1 MKNNVFSILFGNI
14 NKRTNLMPATA
25 QVAPIWEETT
35 IISDRGGFEIA
46 GFTSAGKYRLLSR
59 KTGKIVELGPKQLD
73 KDSLIAHFGIDFYKD
88 CISQSSKPE
97 AGEEPEHMDLADTI
111 RKDCDDFGLADQ
123 QETLGPG
130 LYLDGGQLVIH
141 YGNSVYL
148 HSGQAISTIPTLEKV
163 YVAGP
168 GLGFS
173 HDTPCA
179 SIPDIQTLEQAFESF
194 GFEQSWAPAASMG
207 WLASAVMGAVIPNSP
222 SIILTAQK
230 GSGKSLWANLQAN
243 LLGPMAIIR
252 DGVPTAAQVLH
263 AIEERSVALICDEF
277 EPLKRTKAQIDQL
290 TEVFNSGYTKGTGR
304 SKFTRATGG
313 VLRHFN
319 PPAGVAMCGINLPE
333 MDDALESR
341 SVRLSMVPLNR
352 AGRERNPLL
361 DPMNR
366 QLTVELGSRIR
377 RLLVSRWEVLR
388 DTRAAVHRM
397 LIEIGHTD
405 RFAETHSP
413 LVAGYVALKHEV
425 VPSAEYLDSLL
436 ERWTLKQLKTDEQ
449 ESPSEACLNA
459 LLDRK
464 MVIQFT
470 EGDQKVKSHIRVR
483 DAIRLAI
490 RSHASRQERR
500 TLEIQLEMAGVR
512 PVLDPSTDKWCLY
525 VAASQHHVGAR
536 QLFMGTAWARGGWK
550 DTLMRLK
557 GAERSQ
563 ARLAG
568 DSIKVVKVPLPSS
581 VANPEFDDIEDLQA
595 APVSEMRGAWVE

>member
-1 MKNNVFSILFGNI
+1 
-14 NKRTNLMPATA
+14 
-25 QVAPIWEETT
+25 
-35 IISDRGGFEIA
+35 
-46 GFTSAGKYRLLSR
+46 
-59 KTGKIVELGPKQLD
+59 
-73 KDSLIAHFGIDFYKD
+73 
-88 CISQSSKPE
+88 
-97 AGEEPEHMDLADTI
+97 
-111 RKDCDDFGLADQ
+111 
-123 QETLGPG
+123 
-130 LYLDGGQLVIH
+130 
-141 YGNSVYL
+141 
-148 HSGQAISTIPTLEKV
+148 
-163 YVAGP
+163 
-168 GLGFS
+168 
-173 HDTPCA
+173 
-179 SIPDIQTLEQAFESF
+179 
-194 GFEQSWAPAASMG
+194 MG
-207 WLASAVMGAVIPNSP
+207 WLASSVMGAVLPNSP

-464 MVIQFT
+464 MVIQLT

-568 DSIKVVKVPLPSS
+568 DSIKVVKVPLPCS